1 MNSAIITAHRLG
13 ATKITG
19 RCLLKNPING
29 KDEVVS
35 EDSVE
40 LRVVALTGVQVR
52 TPLVR
57 IRSGAVMPATLWGQ
71 PNLSPMVLGTLENM
85 RITWTVNQAD
95 VVEIFNVFTSAGKS
109 VDYIGLVFVLLG
121 CAQIPRCSA
130 KLISSMPTSCTH
142 INCSTMSLHG

>member
-1 MNSAIITAHRLG
+1 MSSAIITAHKLG
-13 ATKITG
+13 TTKIIG

-40 LRVVALTGVQVR
+40 VRVVALTGVQVR

-71 PNLSPMVLGTLENM
+71 PDLSPMVLGTLENM
-85 RITWTVNQAD
+85 RTTWTVNQAD
-95 VVEIFNVFTSAGKS
+95 VVEIFNVFTTAGKS
-109 VDYIGLVFVLLG
+109 QGLGIVKSR
-121 CAQIPRCSA
+121 CAEIPHCSA
-130 KLISSMPTSCTH
+130 KLISSMPTRCTH
-142 INCSTMSLHG
+142 IKCSTMSLHG